1 MSKTHILN
9 NLTHDQIT
17 TLLEK
22 HDLLDANLSAT
33 KFNRPRLASQ
43 RNVKD
48 LSIELCEWYNRNT
61 ENNAHLPITI
71 EDVGD
76 STIQLKEKSLLQS
89 PVSHDSGSTHNGD
102 RNSLQRSRQFQ
113 PVENLAANMS
123 VRSNIQKEANLL
135 PLTTSRTPEAL
146 ELLVSQVDHFRQAF
160 DWNDAEIISALFI
173 RVHSTLLK
181 EAKITKN
188 QHQTWEDARSALL
201 NCFGETQ
208 RDVQMRIQEYARRND
223 ESPINAF
230 ARFLQIL
237 DHSRSNFDDLPE
249 VNKHFLLGEAA
260 RKTLPTSAHH
270 DLFYM
275 LWQQADDQTDVTKV
289 FALIK
294 EVLRH
299 KPWKPTYAALYNTEG
314 GTSDECNFINNRA
327 CFNCGKPGHQQKD
340 CPRESKFEI
349 MQKQIDNLQ
358 KKTDERFSTFQN
370 TVQTYQSAVNTKF
383 TSMQNTMEKSSTDM
397 RDMMQQLIN
406 MNMQNQTRN
415 STAPKYIPRS
425 GSSND
430 KNWRKP
436 SAETRPPVKQARFPC
451 RICEQKGHPGRM
463 HFEKECYSQ

>member
-17 TLLEK
+17 SLLEK
-22 HDLLDANLSAT
+22 HDLLDTNISAT

-48 LSIELCEWYNRNT
+48 LSIELCEWYNRNS
-61 ENNAHLPITI
+61 ENNGHLPITI
-71 EDVGD
+71 EDLGNN
-76 STIQLKEKSLLQS
+76 TIQLKEKNGSSLLQS
-89 PVSHDSGSTHNGD
+89 PVSHESSSTHSGD
-102 RNSLQRSRQFQ
+102 HNNSLQRSRQFT
-113 PVENLAANMS
+113 PVDNLAANIAMS

-181 EAKITKN
+181 EAKITKHQN
-188 QHQTWEDARSALL
+188 QTWEDARSALL

-294 EVLRH
+294 EVMRH
-299 KPWKPTYAALYNTEG
+299 KPWKPTYTALYNTEG
-314 GTSDECNFINNRA
+314 GTADECNFVNNRV
-327 CFNCGKPGHQQKD
+327 CFNCGRPGHQKD
-340 CPRESKFEI
+340 CPRENKFDS

-358 KKTDERFSTFQN
+358 KKTDERFSSFESTFNTLQN
-370 TVQTYQSAVNTKF
+370 A
-383 TSMQNTMEKSSTDM
+383 MGQNSNEM
-397 RDMMQQLIN
+397 RDMMQQLMN
-406 MNMQNQTRN
+406 MNMQNQAR
-415 STAPKYIPRS
+415 SDTAPKYTLRC

-430 KNWRKP
+430 KDWRKP
-436 SAETRPPVKQARFPC
+436 SVPPRQARGLPPHSEC
-451 RICEQKGHPGRM
+451 PKCARSGKRNQM
-463 HFEKECYSQ
+463 HWSSECPLTK

>member
-17 TLLEK
+17 SLLEK
-22 HDLLDANLSAT
+22 HDLLDTNISAT

-48 LSIELCEWYNRNT
+48 LSIELCEWYNRNS
-61 ENNAHLPITI
+61 ENNGHLPITI
-71 EDVGD
+71 EDLGNN
-76 STIQLKEKSLLQS
+76 TIQLKEKNGSSLLQS
-89 PVSHDSGSTHNGD
+89 PVSHESSSTHSGD
-102 RNSLQRSRQFQ
+102 HNNSLQRSRQFT
-113 PVENLAANMS
+113 PVDNLAANIAMS

-181 EAKITKN
+181 EAKITKHQN
-188 QHQTWEDARSALL
+188 QTWEDARSALL

-294 EVLRH
+294 EVMRH

-314 GTSDECNFINNRA
+314 GTADECNFVNNRV
-327 CFNCGKPGHQQKD
+327 CFNCGRPGHQQKD
-340 CPRESKFEI
+340 CPRENKFDS

-358 KKTDERFSTFQN
+358 KKTDERFSSFESTFNTLQN
-370 TVQTYQSAVNTKF
+370 A
-383 TSMQNTMEKSSTDM
+383 MGQNSNEM
-397 RDMMQQLIN
+397 RDMMQQLVN
-406 MNMQNQTRN
+406 MNMHNQPRN
-415 STAPKYIPRS
+415 DTAPKYTPRF

-430 KNWRKP
+430 KDWRKP
-436 SAETRPPVKQARFPC
+436 SVPPRQARGQPPHSEC
-451 RICEQKGHPGRM
+451 PKCARNGKRNQM
-463 HFEKECYSQ
+463 HWSSECPLTK